1 MMSEKIEMNQS
12 PENAAPETSENGAAN
27 RRPAKKR
34 PQSAPGEGLPG
45 LSAGPGVD
53 GSAAPASD
61 LAGPPA
67 QPPQAPVPPV
77 AEFRG
82 LDQVELPPKTEIE
95 VREHAKAEEMADERA
110 ELNVEVKARAVK
122 LNELRRK
129 SRQAD
134 LELERQAN
142 IVTAAGLAGAVTVDL
157 RERGFT
163 LDRIKRL
170 LALIARTTLTPD
182 ELGALIAPHM
192 VKE

>member
-1 MMSEKIEMNQS
+1 MSEKIELNQS

-34 PQSAPGEGLPG
+34 PQSAPGEGAPG
-45 LSAGPGVD
+45 LPAGPGVD

-61 LAGPPA
+61 LTGVPAVPALAPA
-67 QPPQAPVPPV
+67 QQV
-77 AEFRG
+77 AEFR
-82 LDQVELPPKTEIE
+82 LDEVDLPPKTEVE
-95 VREHAKAEEMADERA
+95 AREHAKAEEMADERA
-110 ELNVEVKARAVK
+110 ELKVEVKARAVK

-142 IVTAAGLAGAVTVDL
+142 IVTAAGLAGAVTADL

-170 LALIARTTLTPD
+170 LALIARTKLTPD
-182 ELGALIAPHM
+182 EVATLVAPYM
-192 VKE
+192 VK

>member
-1 MMSEKIEMNQS
+1 MSEKIDLNQS

-34 PQSAPGEGLPG
+34 PQSAPGEGAPG
-45 LSAGPGVD
+45 LPAGPGVD

-61 LAGPPA
+61 LTGVPA
-67 QPPQAPVPPV
+67 QPPQAPVRQV
-77 AEFRG
+77 AEFR
-82 LDQVELPPKTEIE
+82 LDDVELPPKSEVE

-110 ELNVEVKARAVK
+110 ELTVEVKARAVK

-142 IVTAAGLAGAVTVDL
+142 IVTAAGLAGAVTADL

-170 LALIARTTLTPD
+170 LALIARTELTPD
-182 ELGALIAPHM
+182 KLGALIAHYL
-192 VKE
+192 VK